1 MHKIYGLIMEKLTV
15 LIPSSTAEM
24 IHLLARE
31 SGQNI
36 GEILHEMAL
45 ERYMRHALNSAEPHN
60 EADADIS
67 AQA

>member
-1 MHKIYGLIMEKLTV
+1 MHKIYGLIMEKFTV

-24 IHLLARE
+24 IHLLARD

-45 ERYMRHALNSAEPHN
+45 ERYMRHALNSAEPQN
-60 EADADIS
+60 EVDAAI
-67 AQA
+67 AVQA